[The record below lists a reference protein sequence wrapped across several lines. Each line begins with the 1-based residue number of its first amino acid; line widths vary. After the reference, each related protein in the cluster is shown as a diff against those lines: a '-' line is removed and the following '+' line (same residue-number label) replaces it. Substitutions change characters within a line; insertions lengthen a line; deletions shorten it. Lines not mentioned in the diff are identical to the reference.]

1 VQAEN
6 YKARSLEM
14 LAILIAAITAGAA
27 FAADAPVTPAF
38 L

>member
-1 VQAEN
+1 
-6 YKARSLEM
+6 M